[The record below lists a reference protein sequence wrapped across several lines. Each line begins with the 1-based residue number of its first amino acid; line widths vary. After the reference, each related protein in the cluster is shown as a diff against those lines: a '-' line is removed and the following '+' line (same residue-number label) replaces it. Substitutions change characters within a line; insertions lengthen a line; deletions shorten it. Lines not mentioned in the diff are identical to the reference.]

1 MKAKKEYIILAIII
15 AALVG
20 YLVLKS
26 TDRIHY
32 AVPDLKKVD
41 MKEISKVEIIR
52 NNVTTVL
59 SRKGDTWYI
68 IPQAWRV
75 DPQKI
80 VDMLNAIGDLKV
92 TDLVSETKAYDRY
105 QLDAKNK
112 VIIKAFSGNSLR
124 REFVVGKP
132 APTNRHTFI
141 MLPDDEKIYL
151 AGGDFRRTF
160 DTPAA
165 ELRDMLVLSLT
176 PSEITEI
183 RMERLSRV
191 LTLTRQG
198 ASPVKATNPPPAKDT
213 SKEVIWKNEK
223 GEQIDKNKVE
233 TLLADLSKIYC
244 EGYLNEMTKGSLTE
258 PLFTIRLR
266 GIKGSSLTI
275 YGKTGE
281 KIPAASTGSESLF
294 VLPTYKF
301 EALQKSMADI
311 MGKTAKDSTQ

>member
-1 MKAKKEYIILAIII
+1 MKAKKEYIILAIIT

-32 AVPDLKKVD
+32 AIPDLKKVD

-52 NNVTTVL
+52 GNVTTVL
-59 SRKGDTWYI
+59 TRKGDTWYI
-68 IPQAWRV
+68 TPQAWRV

-80 VDMLNAIGDLKV
+80 VDMLNAIGDLRV
-92 TDLVSETKAYDRY
+92 TDLASETKAYDRY

-112 VIIKAFSGNSLR
+112 VIIKAFSGNSLK
-124 REFVVGKP
+124 REFDVGKP

-183 RMERLSRV
+183 HMEHLSRV
-191 LTLTRQG
+191 LTLIRQD
-198 ASPVKATNPPPAKDT
+198 ATPVKDTKPPGKDT
-213 SKEVIWKNEK
+213 SREVIWKNEK

-233 TLLADLSKIYC
+233 TLLADLSKVYC
-244 EGYLNEMTKGSLTE
+244 EGYLDEMTKGSLTE
-258 PLFTIRLR
+258 PLFTIRLK
-266 GIKGSSLTI
+266 GIKEYRLTI

-281 KIPAASTGSESLF
+281 KIPAVSTGSESLF
-294 VLPTYKF
+294 VLPSYKF
-301 EALQKSMADI
+301 EALQKSMVEI
-311 MGKTAKDSTQ
+311 MGKTAKGSEQ